1 MVNCTSE
8 FKHYASCL
16 GPNISAKSSLKPGYS
31 AAVIWSACHADAR
44 HVKLP
49 QALIDERCAKLAS
62 AIKNKIFKPAE
73 NPNPFGCG
81 EKKQGFV
88 C

>member
-1 MVNCTSE
+1 
-8 FKHYASCL
+8 
-16 GPNISAKSSLKPGYS
+16 
-31 AAVIWSACHADAR
+31 VIWSACHADAR